1 MEKAGEDRLDRIQV
15 TLTEISESL
24 KQLVE
29 ILKTN
34 LEEEGLQEEDQ
45 TGKKRK
51 CVDGSSM
58 AAVHVAKDE
67 AAIVNKRQSSF
78 FKKGRTGLEFAY
90 TYVLED
96 FKKASGG
103 TFSFEDVLL
112 FDAIE
117 RPEPP
122 PIELKGVLERYAS
135 FKRFDTVSDHS
146 DHYFS
151 AYTWTH
157 VSVCWG
163 CLFTS

>member
-29 ILKTN
+29 IVKTN

-45 TGKKRK
+45 TEKKRK

-78 FKKGRTGLEFAY
+78 FKKRQDGPRIRLYVCAGGLQESKWRHFLFRRCVTLRCYRETRT
-90 TYVLED
+90 TTD
-96 FKKASGG
+96 
-103 TFSFEDVLL
+103 
-112 FDAIE
+112 
-117 RPEPP
+117 
-122 PIELKGVLERYAS
+122 
-135 FKRFDTVSDHS
+135 
-146 DHYFS
+146 
-151 AYTWTH
+151 
-157 VSVCWG
+157 
-163 CLFTS
+163 